1 MNFEGIKDEHVME
14 RLSTDL
20 IIWLGTVR
28 PDGRPH
34 MVPVWFDWDGETIT
48 IFSKPD
54 NQKVRNLRHDP
65 RVIIAVDD
73 THGGS
78 DVVLLEGEAALPEQ
92 PAKEVVTP
100 AYGQKYREGMKHLG
114 LSEDQMVA
122 EYPQVIR
129 VRPTRFMGW

>member
-1 MNFEGIKDEHVME
+1 MNLEGIKDGHVME

-73 THGGS
+73 THDGS
-78 DVVLLEGEAALPEQ
+78 DVVLLEGEATLPEQ
-92 PAKEVVTP
+92 AAKEVVTP
-100 AYGQKYREGMKHLG
+100 AYGQKYREGMKRLG
-114 LSEDQMVA
+114 VSTDQMVA
-122 EYPQVIR
+122 EYSQVIR
-129 VRPTRFMGW
+129 VRPTRLMGW

>member
-1 MNFEGIKDEHVME
+1 MSVRGIRDGHVME
-14 RLSTDL
+14 RLSADL

-73 THGGS
+73 TQGGS
-78 DVVLLEGEAALPEQ
+78 DVVLLEGEATLPEQ
-92 PAKEVVTP
+92 AAKEVVTP

-114 LSEDQMVA
+114 LSADQMVA
-122 EYPQVIR
+122 EYSQVIR